1 MEVIVHYPQSASG
14 MKKLSRNIAEIHAKT
29 VIEYIN
35 KMRFS
40 KEQSEKLIAM
50 ICDRVKEC

>member
-1 MEVIVHYPQSASG
+1 MEVVVHYPKSESG
-14 MKKLSRNIAEIHAKT
+14 MKTLSRNIAEIHAKT

-40 KEQSEKLIAM
+40 ELIYS
-50 ICDRVKEC
+50 VGKQQFKVL

>member
-1 MEVIVHYPQSASG
+1 MEVVVHYPKSESG
-14 MKKLSRNIAEIHAKT
+14 MKTLSRNIAEIHAKT

-50 ICDRVKEC
+50 ICDRVQER

>member
-1 MEVIVHYPQSASG
+1 MEVVVHYPQSSSG
-14 MKKLSRNIAEIHAKT
+14 MKILSRNIAEIHAKT

-35 KMRFS
+35 KMQFS

>member
-1 MEVIVHYPQSASG
+1 MEVIVHYPQSASE

-40 KEQSEKLIAM
+40 KEQSKKLIAM
-50 ICDRVKEC
+50 ICDRVQER